1 MKSRVTLVKVAVL
14 KDINYN
20 ATRAHEYNEYKNEIL

>member
-20 ATRAHEYNEYKNEIL
+20 ATRAHEYKNEIL